1 MPETTRIRD
10 LPASEKP
17 RERLLA
23 KGADALRDS
32 ELIAILL
39 RTGTQGLSAI
49 DVAQSL
55 LTKFGSLEALAKAPV
70 DELRVK
76 GVGRDKAVTLKAAF
90 SLAKRMADELRHES
104 PVLDTPE
111 KLAALLREDNRLL
124 EVEHFHVV
132 LVNAKRR
139 LIRVETLARGTLDS
153 LVTHPRDVFRP
164 AISANAS
171 AVFLPHN
178 HPSGD
183 PTPSEADIRFTRD
196 IVRAGKLLKIDVLD
210 HIILGRRTTDR
221 GKDYVSLRE
230 LGYIYE

>member
-1 MPETTRIRD
+1 MPEATRIKD

-76 GVGRDKAVTLKAAF
+76 GVGRDKAAF

-153 LVTHPRDVFRP
+153 LVTHSRDVFRP

-171 AVFLPHN
+171 AVFLAHN

-210 HIILGRRTTDR
+210 HIILGRRTTER

-230 LGYIYE
+230 LGYLYE

>member
-1 MPETTRIRD
+1 MPEATRIKD
-10 LPASEKP
+10 LPDSEKP

-23 KGADALRDS
+23 KGAEALKDN

-55 LTKFGSLEALAKAPV
+55 LNKFGSLDALAKAPIE
-70 DELRVK
+70 ELCVK
-76 GVGRDKAVTLKAAF
+76 GVGRDKAVTMKSAF

-111 KLAALLREDNRLL
+111 KLASLLREDNRLL

-132 LVNAKRR
+132 LVNTKRR
-139 LIRVETLARGTLDS
+139 LIRVETLAQGTLDS

-164 AISANAS
+164 AITANAS
-171 AVFLPHN
+171 ALFLAHN

-183 PTPSEADIRFTRD
+183 PTPSEDDIKFTRD
-196 IVRAGKLLKIDVLD
+196 IIRAGKLLKIDVLD
-210 HIILGRRTTDR
+210 HIILGHRTAER
-221 GKDYVSLRE
+221 GKDFASLRE
-230 LGYIYE
+230 LGYFYA

>member
-1 MPETTRIRD
+1 MPEATRIRD

-17 RERLLA
+17 RERLQA
-23 KGADALRDS
+23 KGADALRES

-76 GVGRDKAVTLKAAF
+76 GVGPDKAVTLKAAF
-90 SLAKRMADELRHES
+90 SLAKRMADE
-104 PVLDTPE
+104 
-111 KLAALLREDNRLL
+111 LREDNRLL

-171 AVFLPHN
+171 AVFLAHN

-196 IVRAGKLLKIDVLD
+196 IVRADKLLKINVLD
-210 HIILGRRTTDR
+210 HIILGRRTTER

-230 LGYIYE
+230 LGYLYE

>member
-1 MPETTRIRD
+1 MPEATRIRD

-17 RERLLA
+17 RERLQA
-23 KGADALRDS
+23 KGADALRES

-76 GVGRDKAVTLKAAF
+76 GVGPDKAVTLKAAF
-90 SLAKRMADELRHES
+90 SLAKRMADE
-104 PVLDTPE
+104 
-111 KLAALLREDNRLL
+111 LREDNRLL

-171 AVFLPHN
+171 AVFLAHN

-196 IVRAGKLLKIDVLD
+196 IVRAGKLLKINVLD
-210 HIILGRRTTDR
+210 HIILGRRTTER

-230 LGYIYE
+230 LGYLYE

>member
-1 MPETTRIRD
+1 MPEATRIRD
-10 LPASEKP
+10 LPAIEKP
-17 RERLLA
+17 RERLQA
-23 KGADALRDS
+23 KGADALRES

-76 GVGRDKAVTLKAAF
+76 GVGPDKAVTLKAAF
-90 SLAKRMADELRHES
+90 SLAKRMADE
-104 PVLDTPE
+104 
-111 KLAALLREDNRLL
+111 LREDNRLL

-153 LVTHPRDVFRP
+153 LVTHPRYVFRP

-171 AVFLPHN
+171 AVFLAHN

-196 IVRAGKLLKIDVLD
+196 IVRAGKLLKINVLD
-210 HIILGRRTTDR
+210 HIILGRRTTER

-230 LGYIYE
+230 LGYLYE

>member
-1 MPETTRIRD
+1 MPEATRIKD

-23 KGADALRDS
+23 KGANALRDS

-76 GVGRDKAVTLKAAF
+76 GVGRDKAAF

-124 EVEHFHVV
+124 EVEHFYVV

-153 LVTHPRDVFRP
+153 LVTHSRDVFRP

-171 AVFLPHN
+171 AVFLAHN

-210 HIILGRRTTDR
+210 HIILGRRTTAR

>member
-1 MPETTRIRD
+1 MPEATRIRD

-17 RERLLA
+17 RERLQA
-23 KGADALRDS
+23 KGAYALRES

-76 GVGRDKAVTLKAAF
+76 GVGPDKAVTLKAAF
-90 SLAKRMADELRHES
+90 SLAKHMADE
-104 PVLDTPE
+104 
-111 KLAALLREDNRLL
+111 LREDNRLL

-171 AVFLPHN
+171 AVFLAHN

-196 IVRAGKLLKIDVLD
+196 IVRAGKLLKINVLD
-210 HIILGRRTTDR
+210 HIILGRRTTER

-230 LGYIYE
+230 LGYLYE

>member
-1 MPETTRIRD
+1 MPEATRIRD

-17 RERLLA
+17 RERLQA

-90 SLAKRMADELRHES
+90 SLAKRMADELR
-104 PVLDTPE
+104 
-111 KLAALLREDNRLL
+111 EDNRLL

-153 LVTHPRDVFRP
+153 LVTHSRDVFRP

-171 AVFLPHN
+171 AVFLAHN

-210 HIILGRRTTDR
+210 HIILGRRTTER

-230 LGYIYE
+230 LGYLYE

>member
-1 MPETTRIRD
+1 MPEATRIKD
-10 LPASEKP
+10 LPDSEKP

-23 KGADALRDS
+23 KGAEALKDS

-55 LTKFGSLEALAKAPV
+55 LNKFGSLDALAKAPIE
-70 DELRVK
+70 ELCVK
-76 GVGRDKAVTLKAAF
+76 GVGRDKAVTLKSAF
-90 SLAKRMADELRHES
+90 SLAKRLADELRHES

-111 KLAALLREDNRLL
+111 KLASLLREDNRLL
-124 EVEHFHVV
+124 EVEHFTVV
-132 LVNAKRR
+132 LVNTKRR

-164 AISANAS
+164 AIAANAS
-171 AVFLPHN
+171 AVFLAHN

-183 PTPSEADIRFTRD
+183 PTPSEADIKFTRD
-196 IVRAGKLLKIDVLD
+196 IIRAGKLLKIDVLD
-210 HIILGRRTTDR
+210 HIILGRRTAER
-221 GKDYVSLRE
+221 EKDYVSLRE
-230 LGYIYE
+230 LGYFYA

>member
-1 MPETTRIRD
+1 MPEATRIRD

-17 RERLLA
+17 RERLQA
-23 KGADALRDS
+23 KGADALRES

-76 GVGRDKAVTLKAAF
+76 GVGPDKAVTLKAAF
-90 SLAKRMADELRHES
+90 SLAKRMADE
-104 PVLDTPE
+104 
-111 KLAALLREDNRLL
+111 LREDNRLL

-171 AVFLPHN
+171 AVFLAHN

-196 IVRAGKLLKIDVLD
+196 IVRAGKLLKIAVLN
-210 HIILGRRTTDR
+210 HIIFGRRTTER

-230 LGYIYE
+230 LGYLYE

>member
-1 MPETTRIRD
+1 MPEATRIRD

-23 KGADALRDS
+23 KGADALRES

-55 LTKFGSLEALAKAPV
+55 LTKFGS
-70 DELRVK
+70 
-76 GVGRDKAVTLKAAF
+76 
-90 SLAKRMADELRHES
+90 
-104 PVLDTPE
+104 PE
-111 KLAALLREDNRLL
+111 KLAVLLREGNRLL

-153 LVTHPRDVFRP
+153 LVTHSRDVFRP

-171 AVFLPHN
+171 AVFLAHN

-210 HIILGRRTTDR
+210 HIILGRRTTER

-230 LGYIYE
+230 LGYLYE